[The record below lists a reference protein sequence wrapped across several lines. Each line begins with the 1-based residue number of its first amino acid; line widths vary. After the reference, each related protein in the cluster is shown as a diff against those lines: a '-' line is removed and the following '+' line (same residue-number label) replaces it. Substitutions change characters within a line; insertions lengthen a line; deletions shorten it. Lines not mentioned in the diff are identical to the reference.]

1 MQYSTVSYGSEGKK
15 KLNRHFGELQYSTF
29 SDGSEGCS
37 YIHCFCHML
46 QYSMISHGSEGAT
59 FIMLFCEKQFKI
71 NVQGF
76 IFMNLY
82 WPIGNCRYQLAFS
95 FIEIIYVLQC
105 PLELGSQGLLFSY
118 YICRFCVCFFYEMPV
133 ISHKNL
139 AFFPNQN
146 GKI

>member
-1 MQYSTVSYGSEGKK
+1 MYSKISHGSEGKSNSIDILEK
-15 KLNRHFGELQYSTF
+15 LQYSTF

-82 WPIGNCRYQLAFS
+82 WPIGNCRCQLVFS

-118 YICRFCVCFFYEMPV
+118 YICRFCVCFFMKCP
-133 ISHKNL
+133 S
-139 AFFPNQN
+139 FRT
-146 GKI
+146 KI

>member
-1 MQYSTVSYGSEGKK
+1 MQYSTVSYGSEGI
-15 KLNRHFGELQYSTF
+15 RVCYIF
-29 SDGSEGCS
+29 S
-37 YIHCFCHML
+37 IML
-46 QYSMISHGSEGAT
+46 MYSMISHGSEGAT

-76 IFMNLY
+76 IFMNPY

-139 AFFPNQN
+139 AFFLNQN

>member
-1 MQYSTVSYGSEGKK
+1 MVVKASISSIFIIICCSTA
-15 KLNRHFGELQYSTF
+15 HFRMVVKVYLVLIRMVVRNCILSIILLILYLLVFFER
-29 SDGSEGCS
+29 
-37 YIHCFCHML
+37 
-46 QYSMISHGSEGAT
+46 
-59 FIMLFCEKQFKI
+59 QFKT

-105 PLELGSQGLLFSY
+105 PRELSSQGLLFSY
-118 YICRFCVCFFYEMPV
+118 YICRFCVCFFYEMKV